1 MRDGIV
7 TTKCDAEISICVLML
22 LINTYSTP
30 ICKKSFFSCFLVNRY
45 TEYIV

>member
-30 ICKKSFFSCFLVNRY
+30 ICKKSFFFMFSC
-45 TEYIV
+45 E